1 MKRTLIC
8 NLSTKAGEDIMVQ
21 GFVQTLRDQSHM
33 QFLIVDDHTGS
44 VQVVNE
50 KSKSKLNKEI
60 SSLTQGSTVSIIGT
74 LVAND
79 RVKLNGYEIQLEQ
92 LTIETLAETPL
103 PINSLTELD
112 KRLDWRFLDLRS
124 SRNLLIF
131 RIQTAIEEAMRE
143 YWHENDFLEIH
154 SPKLM
159 PTASE
164 SGAELFQLPYF
175 DWATANL
182 AQSPQFY
189 KQMAMMAGFNRVF
202 EIGPVFRANKSFTP
216 RHDTEFTSVDMEV
229 AWINNHDDLM
239 TLEENWLRH
248 ILSRISDQY
257 GEQIEKEFGITV
269 TIPKLPFPRI
279 PLAEARRILASKDHI
294 IPPGDDLDPK
304 GERLLAEYIKSTTGH
319 EFVFVPD
326 FDTSIRPFYHM
337 RHPDNPDL
345 TRSFDLIWKGTEI
358 TTGAQREHRVKVL
371 ERQILEK
378 GLYIEPLKPYIDFFR
393 YGAPP
398 HGGMGVGLTRILM
411 LLLGLRNVREVTY
424 LFRGPTRLT
433 P

>member
-1 MKRTLIC
+1 
-8 NLSTKAGEDIMVQ
+8 
-21 GFVQTLRDQSHM
+21 M
-33 QFLIVDDHTGS
+33 QFLIIRDHTGS

-50 KSKSKLNKEI
+50 KSKSTMSAEI
-60 SSLTQGSTVSIIGT
+60 SSLTQGSTVSILGT
-74 LVAND
+74 LVTND
-79 RVKLNGYEIQLEQ
+79 KVKLNGHEIQLEKIS
-92 LTIETLAETPL
+92 IETLAATPL
-103 PINSLTELD
+103 PIDDATELD

-124 SRNLLIF
+124 SRSLLVF

-143 YWHENDFLEIH
+143 YWYKNNFLEIH

-164 SGAELFQLPYF
+164 GGAELFQLPYF
-175 DWATANL
+175 DWTTASL

-189 KQMAMMAGFNRVF
+189 KQMAMMAGFDRVF

-229 AWINNHDDLM
+229 AWIQDHSNLM
-239 TLEENWLRH
+239 VLEESWLHH
-248 ILSRISDQY
+248 ILSRISDRY
-257 GEQIEKEFGITV
+257 GEQIEKEFGVKV
-269 TIPKLPFPRI
+269 TIPQLPFPRI
-279 PLAEARRILASKDHI
+279 PLAEARRILASKGHVFS
-294 IPPGDDLDPK
+294 PGDDLDPQ
-304 GERLLAEYIKSTTGH
+304 GERLLAEYVKSTFGH

-337 RHPDNPDL
+337 RHPDNPNL

-358 TTGAQREHRVKVL
+358 TTGAQREHRL
-371 ERQILEK
+371 EILQAQILEK
-378 GLYIEPLKPYIDFFR
+378 GLSIEALQPYVDFFK

-411 LLLGLRNVREVTY
+411 LLLGLKNVREVTY